1 MNIGKDRVFLSKCQQ
16 QSLFTSNQA
25 EDTRIALHCSESS
38 KPFLVKAK
46 DTNIWI
52 VMVYAFAL
60 TSPSYDWY
68 LQIENG
74 KIVSV

>member
-25 EDTRIALHCSESS
+25 EDTRIELHCSESS

-46 DTNIWI
+46 DTNI
-52 VMVYAFAL
+52 
-60 TSPSYDWY
+60 
-68 LQIENG
+68 
-74 KIVSV
+74 

>member
-38 KPFLVKAK
+38 EPFLVKAK
-46 DTNIWI
+46 DTNI
-52 VMVYAFAL
+52 
-60 TSPSYDWY
+60 
-68 LQIENG
+68 
-74 KIVSV
+74 